1 MKTHLLATAALALSV
16 LVAVPA
22 SAQVSGIAIADPAIA
37 LASSQARQ
45 TADAQIAT
53 TFQAQRT
60 QLEQLQ
66 QQRATALR
74 QFDTDGDGQLNEAE
88 QTAAQSNTAAIQQ
101 IQTLEETIS
110 QTQGPITQARMY
122 ALEQVLQQFNP
133 AMQQVVQQKSIQLIL
148 SPADAIFA
156 SDAVDVTDEI
166 ITALNTLVPSVST
179 SVPAG
184 WQPQRQTAQLFQ
196 EVQQLLLQAAVQ
208 QQQQQQAAGAAQQQ
222 PVQGR

>member
-16 LVAVPA
+16 FVAVPA
-22 SAQVSGIAIADPAIA
+22 AAQVSGIGIADPAIA

-45 TADAQIAT
+45 AADAQIAT

-74 QFDTDGDGQLNEAE
+74 QFDTDGDGQLNAAE
-88 QTAAQSNTAAIQQ
+88 QTAAQSNTAAVQQ

-122 ALEQVLQQFNP
+122 ALEQVLQQFNT
-133 AMQQVVQQKSIQLIL
+133 AMQQVVQQKSLQLIL
-148 SPADAIFA
+148 SPETAIYA

-166 ITALNTLVPSVST
+166 ITALNALVPSVST
-179 SVPAG
+179 AVPAG

-196 EVQQLLLQAAVQ
+196 DVQQLLLQAAVV